1 MSKRDGKKSKLPQT
15 EYERAV
21 LKALDKALPG
31 FESKDEILPFLDSKL
46 AFLNGMIFRED
57 EAEMGS
63 NWYCFITNKKG
74 DWLINIWD
82 RDPIYSLLD
91 LIEIKTAPDM
101 ISMYGTGYSEN
112 YEDRVKFSV
121 KLDGKPEGR
130 IQMARIF
137 QFQSDESCF
146 DACSEID
153 FEDTGYL
160 KEFVLHFNED
170 TDMKM
175 WRKDLFTWYHNA
187 EKLELVDGVWPS
199 LKSFGSAQVP
209 PCKRKSQIEEHEVED
224 APNEE
229 NNKKKEKRIGT

>member
-1 MSKRDGKKSKLPQT
+1 M
-15 EYERAV
+15 V
-21 LKALDKALPG
+21 
-31 FESKDEILPFLDSKL
+31 
-46 AFLNGMIFRED
+46 FRED

-74 DWLINIWD
+74 DWLINVWD
-82 RDPIYSLLD
+82 RDPIYSLLE

-121 KLDGKPEGR
+121 KLDGKSEGR

-137 QFQSDESCF
+137 QFQSDESFF

-170 TDMKM
+170 SDIKR
-175 WRKDLFTWYHNA
+175 WRKELFTWYHNA
-187 EKLELVDGVWPS
+187 ETLELIDGVWPS
-199 LKSFGSAQVP
+199 LKSFGPAQVP
-209 PCKRKSQIEEHEVED
+209 PAKRSQIEEED
-224 APNEE
+224 DDDDDDDEEEEAPNEE
-229 NNKKKEKRIGT
+229 NNKNQ